1 MNILILQ
8 FKFSR
13 YYKINKNRLFVN
25 LISIKFIKQL
35 ITQLYCT
42 YKKLMFQR
50 LHIRWVIILG
60 FLSLAIYFINPTY
73 QYYSIASD
81 PELSDINID
90 YLKDDALK
98 LGLDLQGGLYI
109 VLELDYKSYLLAQ
122 ANKSLTQS
130 LKQEL
135 ENNIDRAIKESLL
148 NQTDVLDELSN
159 LSSNAKLTKFYSSLL
174 KASPNSDPNNTL
186 KVLKNKRKESM
197 TAILDIMRN
206 RIENHNQYG
215 VGEPSIQR
223 FGSDRLVIELAG
235 VSDVSKAKEYIQRT
249 AEFELTLVHSIQ
261 KFNEIIF
268 KIDNNGDNQ
277 FKLQDLLSA
286 SRGSMLA
293 IQKDYG
299 IINKI
304 LKKSES
310 FFSDKYQILWDHNTN
325 NTANNQVL
333 RRLYLVNQKSAIS
346 GGEIKEPKALISEF
360 GNDDA
365 GKWIVNL
372 DMTKTGKVKWSRF
385 TGNNIGNQVAIVLD
399 KKVFMAPTI
408 QNKIS
413 SGGTRITGFANKQ
426 EAQDI
431 AAVLKAGEL
440 PAPIKIA
447 QINYIGPSLGQDSI
461 DSGWKSMFFGILII
475 FIFMIIYY
483 NVSGLLANLALFIN
497 MILVLG
503 ILISM
508 DAVLTLPGI
517 AGLLLTVGMSVDA
530 NIIIFERIREEIR
543 IGSKVKAAINN
554 GYNRAFITI
563 LDANVTTLL
572 TAFVLSFI
580 GSGPIKGFATTLS
593 IGILC
598 SMFSAIFITR
608 TIFLTL
614 SNYISIKK
622 LSI

>member
-1 MNILILQ
+1 
-8 FKFSR
+8 
-13 YYKINKNRLFVN
+13 
-25 LISIKFIKQL
+25 
-35 ITQLYCT
+35 
-42 YKKLMFQR
+42 MFQR

-81 PELSDINID
+81 PELNDINID

-148 NQTDVLDELSN
+148 KQTDVLDELSN
-159 LSSNAKLTKFYSSLL
+159 LLSNTKLTKFYSSLI

-186 KVLKNKRKESM
+186 KVLRNQRKESM

-268 KIDNNGDNQ
+268 KIDNNGDDQ
-277 FKLQDLLSA
+277 LKLQNFLSA
-286 SRGSMLA
+286 SRGTMLA
-293 IQKDYG
+293 IQKDYDT
-299 IINKI
+299 INKI
-304 LKKSES
+304 LKQSES
-310 FFSDKYQILWDHNTN
+310 FFSDKYQILWDNNTN
-325 NTANNQVL
+325 NTANDQVL
-333 RRLYLVNQKSAIS
+333 RRLYLVNQNSAIS

-385 TGNNIGNQVAIVLD
+385 TGNNIGKQVAIVLD

-461 DSGWKSMFFGILII
+461 DSGWKSMIFGILII

-483 NVSGLLANLALFIN
+483 NISGLLANLALFIN

-508 DAVLTLPGI
+508 KAVLTLPGI

-543 IGSKVKAAINN
+543 IGSKVKTAINN

>member
-1 MNILILQ
+1 
-8 FKFSR
+8 
-13 YYKINKNRLFVN
+13 
-25 LISIKFIKQL
+25 
-35 ITQLYCT
+35 
-42 YKKLMFQR
+42 MFQR

-73 QYYSIASD
+73 QYYSISSD
-81 PELSDINID
+81 PELKDINID

-109 VLELDYKSYLLAQ
+109 VLELDYKSYLLGQ

-135 ENNIDRAIKESLL
+135 ENNIDRAIKESLS

-159 LSSNAKLTKFYSSLL
+159 LSLNAKLTKFYSSLL
-174 KASPNSDPNNTL
+174 KSSPNSDPSNIL
-186 KVLKNKRKESM
+186 KVLKDKRKESM

-249 AEFELTLVHSIQ
+249 AEFELTLVHNIQ

-277 FKLQDLLSA
+277 FKLQNLLSA

-293 IQKDYG
+293 IQKDYDT
-299 IINKI
+299 INKI

-310 FFSDKYQILWDHNTN
+310 FFNDKYQILWDNNTN
-325 NTANNQVL
+325 NTANDQVL

-408 QNKIS
+408 QSKIS
-413 SGGTRITGFANKQ
+413 AGGTRITGFANKQ

-461 DSGWKSMFFGILII
+461 DSGWKSMIFGILII

-483 NVSGLLANLALFIN
+483 NISGLLANLALFIN

-508 DAVLTLPGI
+508 EAVLTLPGI

-530 NIIIFERIREEIR
+530 NIIIFERIREELR

-563 LDANVTTLL
+563 FDANVTTLL

>member
-1 MNILILQ
+1 
-8 FKFSR
+8 
-13 YYKINKNRLFVN
+13 
-25 LISIKFIKQL
+25 
-35 ITQLYCT
+35 
-42 YKKLMFQR
+42 MFQR
-50 LHIRWVIILG
+50 LHIRWIIILG
-60 FLSLAIYFINPTY
+60 FLSLAVYFINPTY
-73 QYYSIASD
+73 QYYSISSN
-81 PELSDINID
+81 PELNDINID

-109 VLELDYKSYLLAQ
+109 VLELDYKSYLLGQ
-122 ANKSLTQS
+122 ANKTLTQS
-130 LKQEL
+130 LKKEL
-135 ENNIDRAIKESLL
+135 ENDIDSAIKESLSG
-148 NQTDVLDELSN
+148 QTDVLDELFNISA
-159 LSSNAKLTKFYSSLL
+159 NAKLTKFYSSLL
-174 KASPNSDPNNTL
+174 KVSPNSDPNNIL
-186 KVLKNKRKESM
+186 KVLKDKRKESM

-235 VSDVSKAKEYIQRT
+235 VSDVSNAKEYIQRT

-277 FKLQDLLSA
+277 LKLQNLLSA

-293 IQKDYG
+293 MQKDYD
-299 IINKI
+299 IINLIVKN
-304 LKKSES
+304 SES
-310 FFSDKYQILWDHNTN
+310 FFNDKYQILWDN
-325 NTANNQVL
+325 NTSNTDNDQVL

-372 DMTKTGKVKWSRF
+372 DMTKAGKVKWSRF

-447 QINYIGPSLGQDSI
+447 QINYIGPSLGKDSI
-461 DSGWKSMFFGILII
+461 DSGWKSMIFGILII

-483 NVSGLLANLALFIN
+483 NISGLLANLALLIN

-508 DAVLTLPGI
+508 EAVLTLPGI

-530 NIIIFERIREEIR
+530 NIIIFERIREELR

-563 LDANVTTLL
+563 FDANVTTLL

-593 IGILC
+593 VGILC
-598 SMFSAIFITR
+598 SMFSAVFITR

>member
-1 MNILILQ
+1 
-8 FKFSR
+8 
-13 YYKINKNRLFVN
+13 
-25 LISIKFIKQL
+25 
-35 ITQLYCT
+35 
-42 YKKLMFQR
+42 MFQR

>member
-1 MNILILQ
+1 
-8 FKFSR
+8 
-13 YYKINKNRLFVN
+13 
-25 LISIKFIKQL
+25 
-35 ITQLYCT
+35 
-42 YKKLMFQR
+42 MFQR

-73 QYYSIASD
+73 QYYSISSD

-174 KASPNSDPNNTL
+174 KASPNADPNNTL

-215 VGEPSIQR
+215 VGEPSIQK

-277 FKLQDLLSA
+277 FKLQNLLSA

-293 IQKDYG
+293 IQKDYDT
-299 IINKI
+299 INKI

-325 NTANNQVL
+325 NIANDQVL

-461 DSGWKSMFFGILII
+461 DSGWKSMIFGILII

-508 DAVLTLPGI
+508 EAVLTLPGI

>member
-1 MNILILQ
+1 
-8 FKFSR
+8 
-13 YYKINKNRLFVN
+13 
-25 LISIKFIKQL
+25 
-35 ITQLYCT
+35 
-42 YKKLMFQR
+42 MFQR
-50 LHIRWVIILG
+50 LHIRWIIILG
-60 FLSLAIYFINPTY
+60 FLSLAVYFINPTY
-73 QYYSIASD
+73 QYYSISSN
-81 PELSDINID
+81 PELNDINID

-109 VLELDYKSYLLAQ
+109 VLELDYKSYLLGQ
-122 ANKSLTQS
+122 ANKTLTQS
-130 LKQEL
+130 LKKEL
-135 ENNIDRAIKESLL
+135 ENDIDSAIKESLSG
-148 NQTDVLDELSN
+148 QTDVLDELFNISA
-159 LSSNAKLTKFYSSLL
+159 NAKLTKFYSSLL
-174 KASPNSDPNNTL
+174 KVSPNSDPNNIL
-186 KVLKNKRKESM
+186 KVLKDKRKESM

-235 VSDVSKAKEYIQRT
+235 VSDVSNAKEYIQRT

-277 FKLQDLLSA
+277 LKLQNLLSA

-293 IQKDYG
+293 MQKDYD
-299 IINKI
+299 IINLIVKN
-304 LKKSES
+304 SES
-310 FFSDKYQILWDHNTN
+310 FFNDKYQILWDNNTS
-325 NTANNQVL
+325 NTANDQVL

-372 DMTKTGKVKWSRF
+372 DMTKAGKVKWSRF

-447 QINYIGPSLGQDSI
+447 QINYIGPSLGKDSI
-461 DSGWKSMFFGILII
+461 DSGWKSMIFGILII

-483 NVSGLLANLALFIN
+483 NISGLLANLALLIN

-508 DAVLTLPGI
+508 EAVLTLPGI

-530 NIIIFERIREEIR
+530 NIIIFERIREELR

-563 LDANVTTLL
+563 FDANVTTLL

-593 IGILC
+593 VGILC
-598 SMFSAIFITR
+598 SMFSAVFITR

>member
-1 MNILILQ
+1 
-8 FKFSR
+8 
-13 YYKINKNRLFVN
+13 
-25 LISIKFIKQL
+25 
-35 ITQLYCT
+35 
-42 YKKLMFQR
+42 MFQR

-325 NTANNQVL
+325 NTANDQVL

-461 DSGWKSMFFGILII
+461 DSGWKSMIFGILII